1 MRGYFDNDEPEV
13 EEPEELEER
22 KRDTEVTLSTAAQ
35 LGIVFCLLFLCGL
48 CFGLGYWVG
57 HKPSASAPTTAATQ
71 PTVPTASP
79 DQEPLQ
85 GNGTLPK
92 PSADAQVPPT
102 PPPSESDGT
111 TPTPTPA
118 SNTNPAPTQPQPTP
132 AAATTP
138 SHTPASSPA
147 PTPAAPKP
155 AAPAPAPRST
165 PVQPPVPTR
174 TNAPQIEQPAPAMRP
189 AYPSAATGYM
199 VQIAAV
205 LHAEDANVL
214 VGALRRRGFAAT
226 AERVPSDGFVHVR
239 IGPFATHEEASRMA
253 ARLLGDGYNAMVQP

>member
-13 EEPEELEER
+13 EEQEER
-22 KRDTEVTLSTAAQ
+22 RHDTEVTLSTAAQ
-35 LGIVFCLLFLCGL
+35 LGIVFCLLLMCGL

-71 PTVPTASP
+71 PTAPTAAP

-102 PPPSESDGT
+102 QPPPESDGT
-111 TPTPTPA
+111 TPAPA
-118 SNTNPAPTQPQPTP
+118 SNTSPAPTPPQQ
-132 AAATTP
+132 ALAATPP
-138 SHTPASSPA
+138 SHTPASSPS
-147 PTPAAPKP
+147 PKP
-155 AAPAPAPRST
+155 AAPASPTPASAPRST

-174 TNAPQIEQPAPAMRP
+174 TNEPRNEQTAPAMRP
-189 AYPSAATGYM
+189 ANPSATSGYM

-214 VGALRRRGFAAT
+214 VNALRNRGFAAT
-226 AERVPSDGFVHVR
+226 AQRMPSDGLVHVR
-239 IGPFATHEEASRMA
+239 IGPFATHEEASRMSM
-253 ARLLGDGYNAMVQP
+253 RLLGDGYNAMVQP

>member
-1 MRGYFDNDEPEV
+1 MRGYFDNEEPEV
-13 EEPEELEER
+13 EELEER
-22 KRDTEVTLSTAAQ
+22 RHDTEVTLSTAAQ
-35 LGIVFCLLFLCGL
+35 LGIVFCLLLLCGL

-57 HKPSASAPTTAATQ
+57 HKPSASAPTTAANQ
-71 PTVPTASP
+71 PTAPTAAP

-102 PPPSESDGT
+102 PPPSAGSDGT

-118 SNTNPAPTQPQPTP
+118 SSSNPAPTEPQPTP
-132 AAATTP
+132 AATTP
-138 SHTPASSPA
+138 PHTPASSPA
-147 PTPAAPKP
+147 PKPAAPKP
-155 AAPAPAPRST
+155 AAPAPARPST

-174 TNAPQIEQPAPAMRP
+174 TNQPPSEQPAPAMRP
-189 AYPSAATGYM
+189 AYPSAASGYM

-214 VGALRRRGFAAT
+214 VGALRRHGFNAT
-226 AERVPSDGFVHVR
+226 AQRMPSDGLVHVR